1 MLLQTTDALES
12 VLAIYDAQAEYQPAK
27 RSTTSSTPVAG
38 EFDAERDSLEHLRN
52 WKENQPIGRY
62 GAGTPA
68 PTIPN
73 SQRAYDG
80 DNWHDY
86 CEVWVG

>member
-1 MLLQTTDALES
+1 MLLQTPDALE
-12 VLAIYDAQAEYQPAK
+12 AQYDVQLEHQPAK
-27 RSTTSSTPVAG
+27 RSTSSSEPAAG
-38 EFDAERDSLEHLRN
+38 EFDAERDSLEFLRN
-52 WKENQPIGRY
+52 WKEHQPIGRY
-62 GAGTPA
+62 GAGTPV